1 MKMPPAL
8 AAILCSKCNE
18 PRHKGGPGIVG
29 GLSARLGVCRVLS
42 CLRASTS
49 LFKILE

>member
-8 AAILCSKCNE
+8 VCSLCSKCKE

-29 GLSARLGVCRVLS
+29 GLSARLGVVG
-42 CLRASTS
+42 
-49 LFKILE
+49 F

>member
-8 AAILCSKCNE
+8 AAILCSKCKE

-29 GLSARLGVCRVLS
+29 GLGVCRVLS